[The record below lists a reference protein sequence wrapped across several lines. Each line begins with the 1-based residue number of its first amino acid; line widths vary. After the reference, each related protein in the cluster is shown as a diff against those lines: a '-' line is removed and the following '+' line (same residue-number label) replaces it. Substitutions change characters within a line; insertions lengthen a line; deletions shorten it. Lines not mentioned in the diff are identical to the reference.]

1 MTDPTRTE
9 HRRAPLSYA
18 QRRLWFIDR
27 LLPGRTAYNIP
38 FGYRIRG
45 RLDREALRRAVDHV
59 VDRHEILRTRI
70 ETVDG
75 EPYQVVDT
83 GGGELRLVDLR
94 DEDDPEASAR
104 WLAAAEVDA
113 PFSLSTGPLFRVAL
127 LRLADEDHVLL
138 CTAHHAVF
146 DGWSLVVLTEEL
158 TAAYR
163 AYSRGTVPPPEKPP
177 VQYADFALRQQAQMG
192 ERETADQLEYWQRH
206 LADAP
211 LTLEL
216 PPDHRRPAVPSAAAG
231 EFTFPIADEV
241 ARRVRTLCAESGVT
255 PFMVTLAAYGL
266 LLSKLAG
273 VSDLLVGSPVYG
285 RLDPDLRGAV
295 GFFVNT
301 LPFRIDLTGDP
312 TFTEL
317 VERVR
322 DSALEAYARQAVP
335 FDRIVEDLA
344 PPRDLSRNPVVQI
357 LFGLLSTGTGVERGE
372 LDLPGLAVEEF
383 RSGSVTTRFDV
394 ELHVFETAGGGLL
407 GRVIFA
413 RDLFEQATMEQF
425 AHQYAALVATAVAA
439 PQTRISELAP
449 ISDAEQA
456 LLAGWGTGPTVPAPA
471 VQTVAEHVE
480 RQVEAYPDRV
490 AVVSGVERLTYRQLN
505 AEANRLAWYLCGSG
519 VGPETVV
526 GVCLP
531 RGTRALIAVLAV
543 IKAGGAYVPL
553 DPSDPLSR
561 LRFLV
566 HDSRATLVLADAE
579 TADLVTGGP
588 VEAVG
593 AGDGP
598 AAEPVSGVAT
608 PVLRLDE
615 GCWQR
620 IAEQPADN
628 PPRRAGVD
636 NLLYVVY
643 TSGSTGRPKGI
654 MMTHRSKLN
663 MMNWIVRCYRGQP
676 KVLQFYSMSPDTYL
690 LEVMLAWWTGGTLVV
705 VPEEARRDIPA
716 LARLIEA
723 HRITTTVLPTV
734 VAEHLARHAEEH
746 PEQFASL
753 RDVATTGD
761 RQRVGPSARRMFAA
775 LPEAVLDNHYGQT
788 EANVV
793 TLNRLAHPTDDWP
806 DQAPMGRPID
816 NLRVYVLDAAMRPVP
831 IGAYGE
837 VHVGGAGLARGYL
850 GRPDLTA
857 AAFVPDP
864 FGGNPGERLYRT
876 GDRGRWRPDGS
887 LEFAGRIDF
896 QVKIHGYRIEPGEIE
911 SCLAAL
917 PTVEAA
923 AVVCDTSE
931 HEAPR
936 LIGYVTPRPGHELT
950 PEAVRGALRADLPD
964 YMLPAL
970 ILVLDELPRTASGK
984 VDRKRLPLPDPDTVD
999 GYVAPATGT
1008 EKAVA
1013 DVWGEVL
1020 DIARIGR
1027 RDNFFGLGGHS
1038 LLVTRVVYRLRE
1050 TLGVDL
1056 PLRSLFEAAT
1066 VAELAHEIDTVLA
1079 DAGQEPHHTP
1089 SAAAAVS

>member
-45 RLDREALRRAVDHV
+45 RLDRDALGRAVKHV
-59 VDRHEILRTRI
+59 VDRHEVLRTRI

-75 EPYQVVDT
+75 EPYQVIT
-83 GGGELRLVDLR
+83 AGGGELRLIDLR
-94 DEDDPEASAR
+94 DADDPEASAR
-104 WLAAAEVDA
+104 WLAAAEVDT
-113 PFSLSTGPLFRVAL
+113 PFSLSAGPLFRVAL

-163 AYSRGTVPPPEKPP
+163 AYSRGSSPPPQQPP
-177 VQYADFALRQQAQMG
+177 VQYADYALRQHAQIG
-192 ERETADQLEYWQRH
+192 EREMAEQLEYWQRH

-211 LTLEL
+211 ITLEL
-216 PPDHRRPAVPSAAAG
+216 PPDRRRPAVPSAAAG

-241 ARRVRTLCAESGVT
+241 AGGVRALCAESGVT

-285 RLDPDLRGAV
+285 RLEPELRGAV
-295 GFFVNT
+295 GFFANT

-322 DSALEAYARQAVP
+322 DTALEAYARQAVP

-372 LDLPGLAVEEF
+372 LDLPDLAVEEF
-383 RSGSVTTRFDV
+383 RSGTVTTRFDV
-394 ELHVFETAGGGLL
+394 ELHVFETPDGGML

-413 RDLFEQATMEQF
+413 RDLFEQATMEHF
-425 AHQYAALVATAVAA
+425 AHQYAALVASAVAA
-439 PQTRISELAP
+439 PRTRISELVP
-449 ISDAEQA
+449 VAEAERA
-456 LLAGWGTGPTVPAPA
+456 LLDDWGTGPTVPAPA
-471 VQTVAEHVE
+471 ARTVSEHVE

-490 AVVSGVERLTYRQLN
+490 AVVSGGEQLTYRQLN
-505 AEANRLAWYLCGSG
+505 AEANRLAWYLCESG
-519 VGPETVV
+519 VGPEAVV

-531 RGTRALIAVLAV
+531 RGTRALITVLAI

-553 DPSDPLSR
+553 DPSDPPSR
-561 LRFLV
+561 LKYLV
-566 HDSRATLVLADAE
+566 HDSRASLVLTEPE
-579 TADLVTGGP
+579 TADLVTGGRVP
-588 VEAVG
+588 AAG
-593 AGDGP
+593 ADP
-598 AAEPVSGVAT
+598 AAEPDGGVETA
-608 PVLRLDE
+608 VICLDE
-615 GCWQR
+615 ALWQR
-620 IAEQPADN
+620 IAERPADN

-636 NLLYVVY
+636 NVLYVVY

-676 KVLQFYSMSPDTYL
+676 RVLQFYSMSPDTFL

-705 VPEEARRDIPA
+705 VPEEVRRDIPA
-716 LARLIEA
+716 LGRLIEA
-723 HRITTTVLPTV
+723 NRVTATVLPTV
-734 VAEHLARHAEEH
+734 VVEHLARHADQH

-761 RQRVGPSARRMFAA
+761 RQRIGPAVRRMFAA

-793 TLNRLAHPTDDWP
+793 TLNRLTHPTDDWP

-816 NLRVYVLDAAMRPVP
+816 NLRVYVLDTAMRPVP
-831 IGAYGE
+831 VGAYGE
-837 VHVGGAGLARGYL
+837 VHVGGAGIARGYL

-864 FGGNPGERLYRT
+864 FGNGPGERLYRT
-876 GDRGRWRPDGS
+876 GDRARWRSDGT

-917 PTVEAA
+917 PSVGEA
-923 AVVCDTSE
+923 AVVCDTSVP
-931 HEAPR
+931 EAPR

-964 YMLPAL
+964 YMLPGL
-970 ILVLDELPRTASGK
+970 ILVLDEFPRTASGK
-984 VDRKRLPLPDPDTVD
+984 IDRKRLPLPDLDPVD

-1013 DVWGEVL
+1013 DIWGEVL

-1079 DAGQEPHHTP
+1079 DADREPQSTP
-1089 SAAAAVS
+1089 NAAVGVS

>member
-1 MTDPTRTE
+1 MTDPTRNE

-27 LLPGRTAYNIP
+27 LLPGRAAYNIP

-45 RLDREALRRAVDHV
+45 RLDRDALQRAVHHV
-59 VDRHEILRTRI
+59 VDRHEVLRTRI

-75 EPYQVVDT
+75 EPYQVIDAD
-83 GGGELRLVDLR
+83 GGELRLIDLR
-94 DEDDPEASAR
+94 DADDPESSAR
-104 WLAAAEVDA
+104 WLAAAEVDT
-113 PFSLSTGPLFRVAL
+113 PFSLSAGPLFRVAL

-146 DGWSLVVLTEEL
+146 DGWSLVVLTEDL

-163 AYSRGTVPPPEKPP
+163 AYSRGSTPPPAKPP
-177 VQYADFALRQQAQMG
+177 VQYADFALRQHAQIG
-192 ERETADQLEYWQRH
+192 ERETAEQLEYWQRH

-211 LTLEL
+211 ITLEL
-216 PPDHRRPAVPSAAAG
+216 PSDRRRPAVPSAAAG
-231 EFTFPIADEV
+231 EFTFPVADEV
-241 ARRVRTLCAESGVT
+241 AGGVRALCAEIGAT

-266 LLSKLAG
+266 LLSRLAG

-285 RLDPDLRGAV
+285 RLDPELRGAV
-295 GFFVNT
+295 GFFANT

-317 VERVR
+317 VGRVR
-322 DSALEAYARQAVP
+322 DTALEAYARQAVP

-372 LDLPGLAVEEF
+372 LDLPHLAVEEF
-383 RSGSVTTRFDV
+383 RSGTVTTRFDV
-394 ELHVFETAGGGLL
+394 ELHVFETPDGGML

-413 RDLFEQATMEQF
+413 RDLFEQATMEHF
-425 AHQYAALVATAVAA
+425 AHQYTALVASAVAE
-439 PQTRISELAP
+439 PGTRISELVRVT
-449 ISDAEQA
+449 DAERA
-456 LLAGWGTGPTVPAPA
+456 LLDGWSAGKTAPA
-471 VQTVAEHVE
+471 LAVRTVAEHVE
-480 RQVEAYPDRV
+480 YQVEAHPDRV
-490 AVVSGVERLTYRQLN
+490 AVVSGSERLTYRQLN
-505 AEANRLAWYLCGSG
+505 AEANRLASYLCEFG

-531 RGTRALIAVLAV
+531 RGTRALITVLAV

-553 DPSDPLSR
+553 DPSEPSSR

-566 HDSRATLVLADAE
+566 HDSRATLVLVDPQ
-579 TADLVTGGP
+579 TAGLVTGGTA
-588 VEAVG
+588 EIVG
-593 AGDGP
+593 AGVSP
-598 AAEPVSGVAT
+598 AAEPVNGVET
-608 PVLRLDE
+608 PVLCLDE
-615 GCWQR
+615 ELWQR
-620 IAEQPADN
+620 IAQRTADN
-628 PPRRAGVD
+628 LPRRAGVD

-663 MMNWIVRCYRGQP
+663 MMNWFVRHYRERPQ
-676 KVLQFYSMSPDTYL
+676 VLQFYSMSPDTYL

-705 VPEEARRDIPA
+705 VPEEVRRDIPA
-716 LARLIEA
+716 LGRLIEA

-734 VAEHLARHAEEH
+734 VAEHLARHAEQH

-761 RQRVGPSARRMFAA
+761 RQRIGPSVRRMFAA
-775 LPEAVLDNHYGQT
+775 LPEAFLDNHYGQT

-793 TLNRLAHPTDDWP
+793 TVNRLTHPTDDWP

-816 NLRVYVLDAAMRPVP
+816 NLRVYVLDTTMRPVP
-831 IGAYGE
+831 VGAYGE
-837 VHVGGAGLARGYL
+837 VYVGGAGLARGYL

-864 FGGNPGERLYRT
+864 SGNGRGERLYRT
-876 GDRGRWRPDGS
+876 GDRARWRSDGT

-917 PTVEAA
+917 PTVEEA
-923 AVVCDTSE
+923 AVVCDTSVP
-931 HEAPR
+931 EAPR
-936 LIGYVTPRPGHELT
+936 LIGYVTPRAGHELT
-950 PEAVRGALRADLPD
+950 PEEVRGALRVDLPD
-964 YMLPAL
+964 YMLPGL
-970 ILVLDELPRTASGK
+970 LLVLDTFPRTASGK
-984 VDRKRLPLPDPDTVD
+984 IDRRRLPLPDPVPVD
-999 GYVAPATGT
+999 GYVAPATDT

-1013 DVWGEVL
+1013 AIWGEIL

-1050 TLGVDL
+1050 ILGVDL
-1056 PLRSLFEAAT
+1056 PLRSMFEAVT
-1066 VAELAHEIDTVLA
+1066 VAELAHEIDKVLA
-1079 DAGQEPHHTP
+1079 GAVQDPHPAPNT
-1089 SAAAAVS
+1089 AVAVS